1 MPTGILLFQATH
13 IWGNLL
19 HSDRQ
24 LITISTPQ
32 TGPLSVCL
40 HSIPIAT
47 SLKSKYDFEIKNLLW
62 FPIALKIKFKFF
74 SIARPPLPM
83 QLWKT
88 VTADHLLW
96 RRQKRIQI
104 LALLLVV
111 DVTSVLSTLT
121 CKIRI
126 LIYY

>member
-1 MPTGILLFQATH
+1 MPAGILLFQATQ

-19 HSDRQ
+19 HSNRP
-24 LITISTPQ
+24 LIPISTPQ
-32 TGPLSVCL
+32 TRPLSVCL
-40 HSIPIAT
+40 HSIPIVI

-62 FPIALKIKFKFF
+62 FPIALRIKFKFF

-88 VTADHLLW
+88 VIADHVLR
-96 RRQKRIQI
+96 RRQKRMHI
-104 LALLLVV
+104 LALLLIA
-111 DVTSVLSTLT
+111 DVTSVLSLLI

-126 LIYY
+126 LT